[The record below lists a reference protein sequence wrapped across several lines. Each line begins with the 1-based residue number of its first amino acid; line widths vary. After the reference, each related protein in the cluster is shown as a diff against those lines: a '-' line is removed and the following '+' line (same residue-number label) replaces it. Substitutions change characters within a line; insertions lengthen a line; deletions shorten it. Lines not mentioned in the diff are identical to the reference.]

1 MALYNFRIAN
11 IKYELIN
18 VTNEFYASEELMLLS
33 DHGVLL
39 SLQRVEESGNNQ
51 VVSHIVGD
59 MPIED
64 CIDLK
69 GSYFK
74 QLKYHFVTSFE
85 NFSSVADRIAN
96 ERALQ
101 YLRNKEYSMF

>member
-11 IKYELIN
+11 IKYELFN
-18 VTNEFYASEELMLLS
+18 VTDELFASDELMPLS
-33 DHGVLL
+33 AKGVLFF
-39 SLQRVEESGNNQ
+39 LQRVEESGNNQ

-64 CIDLK
+64 LS
-69 GSYFK
+69 GSTIER
-74 QLKYHFVTSFE
+74 LKYHYVTSFE
-85 NFSSVADRIAN
+85 NFSSTADRIAN

-101 YLRNKEYSMF
+101 YLRKKEYAI